1 MQVMASWDMILESFR
16 TVRVVIDLE
25 NIQVHV
31 NGRTALVNCI
41 EVMSG
46 DRVGGR

>member
-1 MQVMASWDMILESFR
+1 MASWDLILASFR
-16 TVRVVIDLE
+16 SVRVSIDLE

-31 NGRTALVNCI
+31 NGRVAVVNCV